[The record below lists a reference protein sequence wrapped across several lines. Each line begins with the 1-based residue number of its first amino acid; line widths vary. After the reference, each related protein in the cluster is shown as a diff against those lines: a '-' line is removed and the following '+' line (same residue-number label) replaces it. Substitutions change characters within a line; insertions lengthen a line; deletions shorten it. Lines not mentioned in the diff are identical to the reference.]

1 MRLTCCTTLLLLLGL
16 ATPSQADLLLT
27 LASNPADLSA
37 LSVGQ
42 TIEIQVSLS
51 GLGDSGNPTQLSS
64 LTADVSFPVGI
75 FGSPLSVTEGGIVP
89 SPTQTFTAVSTSG
102 TAGGIFDNIFLP
114 SPGPVIDSNG
124 LFFTFQVT
132 ALAAGSGVF
141 SLAPPPGAFDEL
153 GGEIVVISG
162 SDLPFTVVG
171 GGGGIPEPSSVL
183 LFALGLCGVGY
194 QVRRRQ
200 QIN

>member
-51 GLGDSGNPTQLSS
+51 GLGDGGNPTQLSA

-89 SPTQTFTAVSTSG
+89 SPALSFTPVSTSG
-102 TAGGIFDNIFLP
+102 TAGGVFDNIFLP
-114 SPGPVIDSNG
+114 VPGPVIDSTG
-124 LFFTFQVT
+124 LFFKFQVT

-153 GGEIVVISG
+153 GGAIVVISG

-171 GGGGIPEPSSVL
+171 GAIPEPSSVL
-183 LFALGLCGVGY
+183 LFALGVCAVGY